1 MAWYAALLVPGG
13 GCLSRAWLLE
23 KQRER
28 RKEGGEPPPR
38 SWAKVAKSQKG
49 RGREEHLPSPAPPP
63 PHESIRK
70 KILFFFIFQ
79 LVHQLRTPPLP
90 PHTHTHRR
98 GHTKTKGEVGGIKPP
113 AQAHLSSM
121 AWARG
126 SPGPA
131 ASEREGRGRGFLSAP
146 LPRSSLLQSRAA
158 ASLIPCAPGP
168 RDSHHLPPAPAPS
181 AARPGGR
188 RSPVTGSPPPQL
200 CKAPGANEERG
211 PGKSQVLACK
221 LYCNSSALFRRRQ
234 QNKV

>member
-1 MAWYAALLVPGG
+1 MATGEAEGAKEGRRRATTSELGEGGQVP
-13 GCLSRAWLLE
+13 E
-23 KQRER
+23 RER
-28 RKEGGEPPPR
+28 
-38 SWAKVAKSQKG
+38 QG
-49 RGREEHLPSPAPPP
+49 RASPFSCSPP
-63 PHESIRK
+63 PHESTK
-70 KILFFFIFQ
+70 KIKFFFFSACSSAP
-79 LVHQLRTPPLP
+79 HSTSTPA
-90 PHTHTHRR
+90 HTHTQERAH
-98 GHTKTKGEVGGIKPP
+98 KNKGGGWGVGGIKPP